1 MKSALAASLLTLSL
15 VVPAFAGDDYRGGP
29 NVPRGEWLPASA
41 VTQKLEAAGFKVHEI
56 EADDGVYEFEATDAS
71 GARVEGH
78 AHPATGAVLDTYPDN
93 D

>member
-1 MKSALAASLLTLSL
+1 MKTALAASLLALSL
-15 VVPAFAGDDYRGGP
+15 AVPALADDDYRGGP
-29 NVPRGEWLPASA
+29 NVPRSEWLPVSA

-78 AHPATGAVLDTYPDN
+78 VHPGTGAVIDTYPDR